1 MTWLERIELKIQRR
15 IPQIMDIENGEDLMI
30 DLIDDALREIVNYE
44 NANSYDTAHDNLLVT
59 CVVTLFNYE
68 GMEGSKSRNSNGVAD
83 EYGRSY
89 ILAEILSSA
98 IDPYLRPIGYVY
110 RSNRYDFPK

>member
-1 MTWLERIELKIQRR
+1 MTWLEKIALKVKRR
-15 IPQIMDIENGEDLMI
+15 IPQIMDLDDGEDLLI

-44 NANSYDTAHDNLLVT
+44 NANSYNTAHDNTLVT

-68 GMEGSKSRNSNGVAD
+68 GMEGSKSRTSNGVTD
-83 EYGRSY
+83 EYDRSY

-98 IDPYLRPIGYVY
+98 ITPYLRPIGYVY
-110 RSNRYDFPK
+110 SSNRYDFPK